1 MFYLFHY
8 NVMNLFSFRCIAM
21 SESWFP
27 SNLSIIAHSLLLFNH
42 DYDIIAKVI
51 RFPLQL
57 RGEIIKYRRNASLS
71 LSMPK
76 KWHTTKLLIGA
87 IWTVVGAVAQLLG
100 RKTDGVVGGTHMV
113 RQLAHQRVTVD
124 LVRVVLAV
132 AVAIAHPGLADAA
145 SWWDHNMENLQPLS
159 TTNLCGLQATRPA
172 FIHRIWRASLKII
185 WSVAEVESFLTWILA
200 TELDTRV
207 AHVSDTLTVVLIT

>member
-21 SESWFP
+21 SDSWFP

-145 SWWDHNMENLQPLS
+145 SWWDHNMENLQPVQTIYKHSLS
-159 TTNLCGLQATRPA
+159 LALILLRRKISCLCPYMTDQTDA
-172 FIHRIWRASLKII
+172 
-185 WSVAEVESFLTWILA
+185 
-200 TELDTRV
+200 
-207 AHVSDTLTVVLIT
+207 TLTGAVWPEMTRDLGEKSLDNNK